1 MGAKVGGTK
10 KLQSEPNVVPLCDI
24 LLVLLIIFM
33 VVTPMIQ
40 RGANVTLPEAVNTVD
55 QPEASQMLTVFLQ
68 KDGTIEFDERVVDL
82 SKLAVLLEEKME
94 EERMTEDRKVGLR
107 ADVNTKY
114 GRVQEVMNEIKNA
127 GIEFIAL
134 IVDRAAGSE

>member
-10 KLQSEPNVVPLCDI
+10 ELQSEPNVVPLCDI